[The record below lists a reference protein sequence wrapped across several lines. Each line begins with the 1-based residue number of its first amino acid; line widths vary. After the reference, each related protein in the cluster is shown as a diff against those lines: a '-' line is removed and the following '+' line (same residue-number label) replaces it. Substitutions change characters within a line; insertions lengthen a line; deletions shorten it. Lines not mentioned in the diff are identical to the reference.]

1 MCLPRSARVG
11 GARMA
16 APRRALGLSRSRE
29 TRRRM
34 IKVGFI
40 GLGEQGKPM
49 AVNLAKSGFDL
60 IVHDLR
66 PEPVEELIAIG
77 AKAANSPREVASASE
92 IIEVTVV
99 DDAEVEAVA
108 L

>member
-1 MCLPRSARVG
+1 MRLSRPARIGSARVG
-11 GARMA
+11 P
-16 APRRALGLSRSRE
+16 PRRAAAVSRSGE

-49 AVNLAKSGFDL
+49 AVNLAKDGFVL

-66 PEPVEELIAIG
+66 PGPVDGLIALG
-77 AKAANSPREVASASE
+77 ARAANSQREVAAGGAQSR
-92 IIEVTVV
+92 
-99 DDAEVEAVA
+99 VA
-108 L
+108 DN